1 MDNTT
6 NSTFNGTFDGN
17 GTFNGTY
24 SSFTPPAPKPFWTG
38 LLLPTAYLVILIG
51 SLYSFSTVYRQRQIA
66 RASKLEPWFPQ
77 HVTRNIYLSLLH
89 LDPEAASDGG
99 EKKLSK
105 VPDSVLKAALL
116 KRAVE
121 DIQRIVELRQAK
133 PALQTLLQ
141 RGSVGEELW
150 QRFQRAEQEME
161 LEVKDVVNEV
171 SPIFHAIVQ
180 MSRIKHTNTTGPQAN
195 AFAPNWGQVIFQS
208 ANEINQNILLKKRIG
223 EMQAELDSDK
233 AWWENKRAGIQ
244 DSFMKELEGDAND
257 AAAAINPPVVA
268 AAAKKTNSDDD
279 AVLVEAGGPAQAQG
293 GGKKKGKK

>member
-1 MDNTT
+1 
-6 NSTFNGTFDGN
+6 
-17 GTFNGTY
+17 
-24 SSFTPPAPKPFWTG
+24 
-38 LLLPTAYLVILIG
+38 LPTAYLIILIG
-51 SLYSFSTVYRQRQIA
+51 SLYSFSSVYRQRQIS

-89 LDPEAASDGG
+89 LDPEAASASDDD

-121 DIQRIVELRQAK
+121 DIQRIVQLRQAK

-141 RGSVGEELW
+141 RGSVGDELW

-161 LEVKDVVNEV
+161 IEVKDVVNEV
-171 SPIFHAIVQ
+171 SLRQVECFASQFIHPLRLLKEIHPLTDVNF
-180 MSRIKHTNTTGPQAN
+180 QAN

-208 ANEINQNILLKKRIG
+208 ANEINQNILLKARIA
-223 EMQAELDSDK
+223 EMQADLDADK
-233 AWWENKRAGIQ
+233 TWWENKRAGIQ
-244 DSFMKELEGDAND
+244 SQFMAELEGDEAD
-257 AAAAINPPVVA
+257 AAAAILPP
-268 AAAKKTNSDDD
+268 AKSSDED
-279 AVLVEAGGPAQAQG
+279 AVIVEAGGPAQAQG

>member
-17 GTFNGTY
+17 GTFNGTG
-24 SSFTPPAPKPFWTG
+24 SSFEPPVPKPFWTG
-38 LLLPTAYLVILIG
+38 LLLPTAYLIILIG
-51 SLYSFSTVYRQRQIA
+51 SLYSFSSVYRQRQIA

-89 LDPEAASDGG
+89 LDPEAASEG
-99 EKKLSK
+99 EKKLGK

-121 DIQRIVELRQAK
+121 DIQRIVQLRQAK

-141 RGSVGEELW
+141 RGSVGDELW

-171 SPIFHAIVQ
+171 SSTSSQGWSLVQ
-180 MSRIKHTNTTGPQAN
+180 SLTLLSSRPTPLPLTGAKSFSSPRTRSTRTSCSR
-195 AFAPNWGQVIFQS
+195 S
-208 ANEINQNILLKKRIG
+208 A
-223 EMQAELDSDK
+223 
-233 AWWENKRAGIQ
+233 
-244 DSFMKELEGDAND
+244 
-257 AAAAINPPVVA
+257 
-268 AAAKKTNSDDD
+268 
-279 AVLVEAGGPAQAQG
+279 
-293 GGKKKGKK
+293 